1 VPFSKTTRPVG
12 VPLNSG
18 VTVAVKVTDC
28 PKVDGFS
35 VEISEVVLL
44 ALPTN
49 NFTALDVLE
58 MKIASP
64 LYTALIAYDPFAK
77 EVDKFA
83 TPPLSV
89 AVPTTLAPCMNV
101 TVSPSGGG
109 PMLELTLALKVT
121 G

>member
-64 LYTALIAYDPFAK
+64 LYTALIAYDPLPK
-77 EVDKFA
+77 KS
-83 TPPLSV
+83 TSSLHRRSV
-89 AVPTTLAPCMNV
+89 WLFPQRSRRA
-101 TVSPSGGG
+101 
-109 PMLELTLALKVT
+109 
-121 G
+121 